1 MRLGKRLLI
10 QDIQTDIYRGTGL
23 HPKKIKNMKLRR
35 TFYEPELFSNIKIN
49 LGTSFAKLKKC
60 LIQ

>member
-23 HPKKIKNMKLRR
+23 HPKKIKNMKL
-35 TFYEPELFSNIKIN
+35 
-49 LGTSFAKLKKC
+49 
-60 LIQ
+60 